1 MVYENLCGR
10 REKPSLEVMGVYW
23 QLLQISPAKRVFSV
37 CFEAVRTRA
46 VGRASTL
53 FFEARGKGCKN
64 MNARRMLSAGMP
76 IIERGTRGKR
86 KENEASSRYGRFDAA
101 EPRDAVWEDGQKV
114 YMRV

>member
-1 MVYENLCGR
+1 MQEYECKKN
-10 REKPSLEVMGVYW
+10 
-23 QLLQISPAKRVFSV
+23 AKR
-37 CFEAVRTRA
+37 
-46 VGRASTL
+46 
-53 FFEARGKGCKN
+53 
-64 MNARRMLSAGMP
+64 AGMP